1 MLRCDGDI
9 LSRVEEGIF
18 RNKRSRENYTKKE
31 ELNQSSTI
39 LVVFGSYELRIYTR
53 AFKLGWCA
61 IKVATKLPVLS

>member
-9 LSRVEEGIF
+9 LSRVDEGIF

-53 AFKLGWCA
+53 ALGWCA
-61 IKVATKLPVLS
+61 IKVATKLPILS

>member
-9 LSRVEEGIF
+9 LSRVDEGIF

-39 LVVFGSYELRIYTR
+39 LVVFGSYELRIYIR
-53 AFKLGWCA
+53 AFKFGWNVM
-61 IKVATKLPVLS
+61 KVATKLPVLS